1 MKDFRD
7 AKKNLWGLKKTAS
20 GMALDDT
27 HYSFPHECLRTS
39 SCVLLD
45 LLGCKSAKDYSV
57 IFTRMNEFVHV
68 GQFWDDDNP
77 QLADIAAY
85 GLIMFERIMQA
96 EADKASYEEYFLLHE
111 QLSESSFFVLERLR
125 LKISS
130 RAAARVKLASD
141 PKQKDKE
148 QVFECW
154 KAWQETPLDHEG
166 KKKYKGKEAF
176 AKDMLKFE
184 SLESTQVIT
193 RWCRGWEKKHVT
205 QPAE

>member
-7 AKKNLWGLKKTAS
+7 ARKNLWGLKKTAS
-20 GMALDDT
+20 GMALDGT
-27 HYSFPHECLRTS
+27 HYSFLHECLRAS
-39 SCVLLD
+39 NCVLLD
-45 LLGCKSAKDYSV
+45 LLGCKSAKDYSA
-57 IFTRMNEFVHV
+57 IFTRMNEFSHV
-68 GQFWDDDNP
+68 GEFWDDENP

-96 EADKASYEEYFLLHE
+96 EADKASYEDYFLLHE

-125 LKISS
+125 LKITS

-154 KAWQETPLDHEG
+154 KAWQKTPLDHEG

-193 RWCRGWEKKHVT
+193 RWCRGWAKKHVT